1 RRQARDV
8 LSGLRYIHDRNIIH
22 RDIKPENLFLCP
34 TDHRLRANGYLTKI
48 GDFGLAM
55 EKGSIEYGEGTG
67 HRRGT
72 ARYEAIELMS
82 HGIVDF
88 GADVW
93 AFGCTVLEML
103 TGELVWGEYGDLGFD
118 DWVHLIGHSDCL
130 PRIPGWL
137 SKEALDFLS
146 RCLERDV
153 HKRWSTHSLTNHPF
167 VRL

>member
-1 RRQARDV
+1 M
-8 LSGLRYIHDRNIIH
+8 GN
-22 RDIKPENLFLCP
+22 
-34 TDHRLRANGYLTKI
+34 LTKI

-55 EKGSIEYGEGTG
+55 EKGSIEYGDGTG

-72 ARYEAIELMS
+72 ARYVAPETMS

-88 GADVW
+88 GTDVW

-103 TGELVWGEYGDLGFD
+103 TGELVWGEHGDLGFD
-118 DWVHLIGHSDCL
+118 DWVDLIGHSDCL

-137 SKEALDFLS
+137 SKEAIDFLS

-153 HKRWSTHSLTNHPF
+153 HKRWSSHSLTNHPF

>member
-1 RRQARDV
+1 DLIEDNHGELLESDVKLFARDI

-22 RDIKPENLFLCP
+22 CDIKPENLFLCP
-34 TDHRLRANGYLTKI
+34 TDHRLRANG
-48 GDFGLAM
+48 
-55 EKGSIEYGEGTG
+55 
-67 HRRGT
+67 RGT
-72 ARYEAIELMS
+72 ARYVAPETMS

-88 GADVW
+88 GTDVW

-103 TGELVWGEYGDLGFD
+103 TGELVWGEHGDLGFD
-118 DWVHLIGHSDCL
+118 DWVDLIGHSDCL

-137 SKEALDFLS
+137 SKEAIDFLS

-153 HKRWSTHSLTNHPF
+153 HKRWSSHSLTNHPF